1 MIRELYLDQ
10 FKAFGQP
17 TKVPMAPLTFI
28 YGQNSSGK
36 SSILHSIALLM
47 QSFQSSPKVL
57 SPSLKDGIVD
67 LGHFREITFD
77 HKALE
82 RKSSITIG
90 LSLDF
95 LPDGIISE
103 KYPRMFHAD
112 QSNPVVFDL
121 EYSSWEIDALMRF
134 YLGGRSNPLVEFDG
148 EHRENHFQSEIEYD
162 IRLLNQEDYKS
173 KNGNPFKYLQEW
185 FTTNKDFVLSDLRE
199 KVESQKKILSTF
211 SKEGDYG
218 YDERETNRVEHRI
231 LEVERNIKDIED
243 SGFDFLNPENFSGCS
258 YEFEH
263 NLQSNYEIHGDALVP
278 ERVFERR
285 RSHFHPFKYLWILN
299 FPLLK
304 DDSGYRENEKL
315 EEFLTE
321 YVGEF
326 ITTLRNLGDYLN
338 PKILEIKK
346 FLVSGASY
354 IGPFRHPPERLYN
367 LSNSGR
373 GNMVGAKGQ
382 EMVSILHHDKDL
394 LKNVNKWLR
403 KLGVPYQVKLRILGK
418 KHTAAYAEL
427 RLKDVRRSRGKGN
440 RTVEV
445 TLNDVGFG
453 ISQILPI
460 VCECVALNNKTII
473 IEQPELHIHPKLQSN
488 LADLFAWSMKQRG
501 NQIIV
506 ETHSEHIILRLLR
519 RIRETTRSDFA
530 SWPKELTAAAC
541 NRTNKDLNGLKMEEV
556 SVVYVEGG
564 EQGASVTQLPINE
577 EGDFTRPWPGGFF
590 TERDQD
596 LF

>member
-1 MIRELYLDQ
+1 MISELYLQ
-10 FKAFGQP
+10 KFKAFGQP

-47 QSFQSSPKVL
+47 QSFQSSSKVI

-67 LGHFREITFD
+67 LGHFREMTFD
-77 HKALE
+77 HEALE
-82 RKSSITIG
+82 KRSSITIG

-95 LPDGIISE
+95 LSDEFEWIARTFMPN
-103 KYPRMFHAD
+103 
-112 QSNPVVFDL
+112 QSKPVVFDL
-121 EYSSWEIDALMRF
+121 EYSSWEADALMRF
-134 YLGGRSNPLVEFDG
+134 YLGDRSAPLVSFRGSGDG
-148 EHRENHFQSEIEYD
+148 SGGEMEYTYFVD
-162 IRLLNQEDYKS
+162 FFELDYES
-173 KNGNPFKYLQEW
+173 KNGNPFRYLQEW
-185 FTTNKDFVLSDLRE
+185 FTANKDFVLSDLEGKLNSE
-199 KVESQKKILSTF
+199 KEVLSTLNEEG
-211 SKEGDYG
+211 SKDRKALVQHCIWEF
-218 YDERETNRVEHRI
+218 EAK
-231 LEVERNIKDIED
+231 IKTIKD
-243 SGFDFLNPENFSGCS
+243 SGFDFISSDHFSRWADTLNTHIENRYDLDG
-258 YEFEH
+258 
-263 NLQSNYEIHGDALVP
+263 GALGP
-278 ERVFERR
+278 ERVKKRYRDF
-285 RSHFHPFKYLWILN
+285 SPFRYTWILD
-299 FPLLK
+299 FPLLR
-304 DDSGYRENEKL
+304 DDSGYRKNEKL

-326 ITTLRNLGDYLN
+326 IARLRNLEDFFN
-338 PKILEIKK
+338 PAIRQIKN
-346 FLVSGASY
+346 FIVSGASY

-367 LSNSGR
+367 LSNSRR
-373 GNMVGAKGQ
+373 GNIVGSKGQ
-382 EMVSILHHDKDL
+382 QMVNILYHDKDL
-394 LKNVNKWLR
+394 LKGVNKWLR
-403 KLGVPYQVKLRILGK
+403 RLGVPYKVKLRILGK
-418 KHTAAYAEL
+418 KLTAAYVEL
-427 RLKDVRRSRGKGN
+427 RLKDLRRSKGKGN

-460 VCECVALNNKTII
+460 VCECVALKNKTII

-488 LADLFAWSMKQRG
+488 LADLFAWSMKERG

-519 RIRETTRSDFA
+519 RIRETTRSDFG
-530 SWPKELTAAAC
+530 SWPKELMKAAQ
-541 NRTNKDLNGLKMEEV
+541 RTNEDFNGLKTEEV

-564 EQGASVTQLPINE
+564 EEGASVTQLPINE

>member
-47 QSFQSSPKVL
+47 QSFRSSSKVI
-57 SPSLKDGIVD
+57 SPRLEDGIVD
-67 LGHFREITFD
+67 LGHFREMTFD

-82 RKSSITIG
+82 ERSFITIG
-90 LSLDF
+90 LNLDF
-95 LPDGIISE
+95 LPDEFEWLARSFL
-103 KYPRMFHAD
+103 PN
-112 QSNPVVFDL
+112 QSKPLVFDL
-121 EYSSWEIDALMRF
+121 EYSSWETDASMRF
-134 YLGGRSNPLVEFDG
+134 YLGDRGDPLVSFSGHGEDSVGEMEYSYHTCGFYDLSDG
-148 EHRENHFQSEIEYD
+148 
-162 IRLLNQEDYKS
+162 
-173 KNGNPFKYLQEW
+173 KNGNPLRYLQEW
-185 FTTNKDFVLSDLRE
+185 FTANKDFVLSDLE
-199 KVESQKKILSTF
+199 GKVNSQKEVLSTLNEEGHKKYKVLVESCILRLKNAIKAI
-211 SKEGDYG
+211 KE
-218 YDERETNRVEHRI
+218 
-231 LEVERNIKDIED
+231 
-243 SGFDFLNPENFSGCS
+243 SGFDFISS
-258 YEFEH
+258 D
-263 NLQSNYEIHGDALVP
+263 IHSKWASDLDHQIQNRYNIEGGALGL
-278 ERVFERR
+278 ERVNKRDSFFSPFE
-285 RSHFHPFKYLWILN
+285 YTWMLD

-304 DDSGYRENEKL
+304 DDSGYRKNEKL
-315 EEFLTE
+315 EGFLTE
-321 YVGEF
+321 YVSDF
-326 ITTLRNLGDYLN
+326 ISQLRNLEDFLN
-338 PKILEIKK
+338 PAIRQIKR

-354 IGPFRHPPERLYN
+354 IGPFRQPPERLYH
-367 LSNSGR
+367 LSKPSR
-373 GNMVGAKGQ
+373 GNIVGSKGQ
-382 EMVSILHHDKDL
+382 QMVNILYHDNFL
-394 LKNVNKWLR
+394 LKDVNKWLHR
-403 KLGVPYQVKLRILGK
+403 LGVPYSVKPRILGEEL
-418 KHTAAYAEL
+418 TASYLEL
-427 RLKDVRRSRGKGN
+427 RLQDVRRSEGKGN

-460 VCECVALNNKTII
+460 VCECVALRNKTII

-488 LADLFAWSMKQRG
+488 LADLFAWSMKERG